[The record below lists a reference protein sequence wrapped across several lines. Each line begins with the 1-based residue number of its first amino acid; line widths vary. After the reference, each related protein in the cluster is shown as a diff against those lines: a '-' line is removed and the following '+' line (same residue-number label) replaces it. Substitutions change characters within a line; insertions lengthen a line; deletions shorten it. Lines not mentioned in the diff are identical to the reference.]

1 MAGAVGL
8 SNQRGAKQRGGLRVF
23 GVAHVVAI
31 SCLTAAYVI
40 EGLHGLT
47 VAALLGVLEIAV
59 SFDNAIVNATVL
71 ARMGQFWQRMF
82 LSVGIVVAAI
92 GMRLLVPLAIVSI
105 GARMSP
111 ASAIDLAY
119 SDPDRYHR
127 LLLAVQP
134 GIAAFGGAF
143 LLMIFLG
150 FVFEERDEVW
160 VGWFERPLR
169 WIGRMP
175 HIGEVV
181 VLTFAVIAAS
191 TVDSAIA
198 MKVVVG
204 AIAGLGAFL
213 LVNGVGQLIAEQA
226 DADGASRP
234 RATVNGKGAFF
245 LFCYLELLD
254 ATFSFDSVMG
264 AFSVTLDISLITIGL
279 AIGAA
284 YIRALTVYVVRRGTL
299 DQYRYLEH
307 GAYYAIGMLAVLL
320 MVEVWRDVPDVLTAG
335 AGAALIIA
343 AVASSLA
350 VRRRQERAMRNG
362 PYSDRPNAEVHAGP
376 GHVAEYERDR
386 ERRAA
391 PAERSGPGARG
402 TGSERLQ
409 DRDAERDRDSVH
421 ERDHHEVHQSHQ
433 SHTRGRAVG

>member
-1 MAGAVGL
+1 MADTVGL
-8 SNQRGAKQRGGLRVF
+8 AKRSGGGLRLF
-23 GVAHVVAI
+23 GVAHLVAVG
-31 SCLTAAYVI
+31 CLAAAYAI
-40 EGLHGLT
+40 EGVHGLA
-47 VAALLGVLEIAV
+47 VAALLGVLEVAV

-82 LSVGIVVAAI
+82 LTVGILVAAI

-105 GARMSP
+105 GAKLSP
-111 ASAIDLAY
+111 TQAIDLAY
-119 SDPDRYHR
+119 SDPQRYHH

-150 FVFEERDEVW
+150 FVFEERDEMWLGW
-160 VGWFERPLR
+160 VERPLR
-169 WIGRMP
+169 WIGRLP
-175 HIGEVV
+175 HLGEIV
-181 VLTFAVIAAS
+181 VLTFAVIASA
-191 TVDSAIA
+191 TVRSDIA
-198 MKVVVG
+198 LKVVVG
-204 AIAGLGAFL
+204 SIAGLGAYL
-213 LVNGVGQLIAEQA
+213 LVNGVGEMIAEQA

-234 RATVNGKGAFF
+234 RATVTGKAAVF

-299 DQYRYLEH
+299 EEYRYLEH
-307 GAYYAIGMLAVLL
+307 GAYYAIGMLALLL

-335 AGAALIIA
+335 AGAAMIVA

-350 VRRRQERAMRNG
+350 VRKRQERVQRRA

-376 GHVAEYERDR
+376 GSQAQYDRDGERGGAG
-386 ERRAA
+386 AA
-391 PAERSGPGARG
+391 YGRERSGTGAGARAAS
-402 TGSERLQ
+402 SERGSSESES
-409 DRDAERDRDSVH
+409 DRASDANGRN
-421 ERDHHEVHQSHQ
+421 
-433 SHTRGRAVG
+433 RGRAVG

>member
-1 MAGAVGL
+1 MAGAIGL
-8 SNQRGAKQRGGLRVF
+8 SKQRGGLRVF
-23 GVAHVVAI
+23 GVAHLVAI
-31 SCLTAAYVI
+31 GCLTAAYMI
-40 EGLHGLT
+40 EGVHGLA
-47 VAALLGVLEIAV
+47 VAALLGVLEVAV

-71 ARMGQFWQRMF
+71 ARMGLFWQRMF
-82 LSVGIVVAAI
+82 LSMGIVVAAI

-111 ASAIDLAY
+111 TSAIDLAY
-119 SDPDRYHR
+119 SNPERYHQ

-150 FVFEERDEVW
+150 FVFEERDDVW

-169 WIGRMP
+169 RLGRMP
-175 HIGEVV
+175 HIGEVL
-181 VLTFAVIAAS
+181 VLAFAVIAAG
-191 TVDSAIA
+191 TVDSTIS

-204 AIAGLGAFL
+204 AVAGLGSFL
-213 LVNGVGQLIAEQA
+213 LVNGISQLIAEQA

-350 VRRRQERAMRNG
+350 ARRRQDLARRRG
-362 PYSDRPNAEVHAGP
+362 QYSDGPDAEVHAGP
-376 GHVAEYERDR
+376 GHIAEYERDR
-386 ERRAA
+386 ERHAGST
-391 PAERSGPGARG
+391 ERSGPGAGTRA
-402 TGSERLQ
+402 TGSERRQ
-409 DRDAERDRDSVH
+409 DRDADRERERARERER
-421 ERDHHEVHQSHQ
+421 ERDHHESHQ
-433 SHTRGRAVG
+433 NHARGRAVG